1 MLELLDHLGHARV
14 DLVGISYGG
23 LVAHELAALYPDR
36 VRRLALL
43 DSPGRSFTHAD
54 HQGLL
59 DRFEVQTAEE
69 LLIPDSVDQ
78 VQVLLDLGYYKP
90 PKTPRW
96 VHSQVLDAM
105 YAEHRDEKAALLREA
120 VGGLAQLD
128 TRPGAITQQT
138 LLIWGRHDQVF
149 PLEIGE
155 RLAGDLG
162 DLATLRVIDDAR
174 HAPNLEHPG
183 LVSSWLLEH
192 FNL

>member
-1 MLELLDHLGHARV
+1 MPFRALGQQ
-14 DLVGISYGG
+14 S
-23 LVAHELAALYPDR
+23 ER
-36 VRRLALL
+36 VRRERRTE
-43 DSPGRSFTHAD
+43 D
-54 HQGLL
+54 
-59 DRFEVQTAEE
+59 EE
-69 LLIPDSVDQ
+69 TRR
-78 VQVLLDLGYYKP
+78 G
-90 PKTPRW
+90 
-96 VHSQVLDAM
+96 
-105 YAEHRDEKAALLREA
+105 EA
-120 VGGLAQLD
+120 VGGLSQLD